1 VIQTG
6 KWVLKQLGSARFD
19 TGKRSFTT
27 YTLTAQEV
35 AYYTLLAEG
44 NLLQVCGMVIF
55 PLPHQ
60 RYFWLFR
67 QNMNGST
74 KSLGINL
81 GPFTTGP
88 TLSQTLLLA
97 RQTQQ
102 VLQSRLHP
110 QQLRLKGS

>member
-6 KWVLKQLGSARFD
+6 RWVLKQLATSRFD
-19 TGKRSFTT
+19 VGKRSFTT
-27 YTLTAQEV
+27 YTLTVQEV

-44 NLLQVCGMVIF
+44 NLLEVCGMVIL
-55 PLPHQ
+55 PSPHQ

-67 QNMNGST
+67 QNNVGST
-74 KSLGINL
+74 KSLGVDL
-81 GPFTTGP
+81 GLFTTGP